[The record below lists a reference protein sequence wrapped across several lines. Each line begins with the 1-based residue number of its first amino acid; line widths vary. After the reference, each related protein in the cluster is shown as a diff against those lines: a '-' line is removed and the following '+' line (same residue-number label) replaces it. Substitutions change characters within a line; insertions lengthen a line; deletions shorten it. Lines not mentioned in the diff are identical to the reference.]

1 MNYKGDNKV
10 LVRYFISDVSLWSF
24 PISLYF
30 VFLKVTFNLRE
41 AEFQILKHYIFSS
54 LKSKMITI
62 DSVKNQQKLHLFGG
76 G

>member
-24 PISLYF
+24 PMSLYF
-30 VFLKVTFNLRE
+30 VFSKVTFSLRE

-62 DSVKNQQKLHLFGG
+62 DSVKNKQKLHLFGG